1 MMQRNLPKIIIIIL
15 VVVIVVVS
23 VAGAVLYLKTDLFK
37 SKQVLFEKYIAQ
49 NVESLS
55 EVFDLSNEKKLSGI
69 LNSND
74 YTETLEAK
82 LKYTE
87 NEDDEEEVYEIKER
101 GVINNA
107 DEAVYRKISA
117 SFNDENLIEIEAL
130 NQNNMYGF
138 RLSNL
143 VQQFVSIENSNLAY
157 LISSMGYDG
166 EYFSDKINMV
176 DLSSVLTFTDEEIE
190 TLKANY
196 MQEIFKDIDKNAYS
210 VTRNAIITLSNNKSI
225 TTTAY
230 VLTVNQNELDKIYK
244 RILNKAIDDEIIL
257 GKIEQISKSISE
269 AGFIEQEGESL
280 KEKYVSVLQK
290 KIDELEYTGENKN
303 EITFKV
309 YQSKGK
315 TVRTE
320 IASDINK
327 ITIDL
332 IDVDFGKNI
341 TLKIENY
348 TDEGSD
354 INYYS
359 TIKEIEDNTVRRSL
373 SYSIGETKSLDL
385 SLEYTIDEEK
395 IVIGTEANFSNE
407 NISNIG
413 LDTNATLSIGDS
425 KTIPNVFGE
434 ESKIPNIVLNN
445 YDGEQVIQILNS
457 LKNRQVKS
465 LEEKQAN
472 INTKM
477 LNNILLWLDEKQ
489 KESEEK
495 QQNDEETKKR
505 RFNNKFE
512 LYAGKDLDY
521 EHVKRLLNT
530 LSSNMADYEIVRN
543 QIKIKIENG
552 TENLQKAEEIS
563 NAITDKH
570 TYNVEMGYSEDG
582 YVNEITISVYK
593 ED

>member
-176 DLSSVLTFTDEEIE
+176 DLSSELTFTDEEIE

-196 MQEIFKDIDKNAYS
+196 MQEIFKDIDRNAYS

-244 RILNKAIDDEIIL
+244 RILNQAIDDEIIL
-257 GKIEQISKSISE
+257 GQIEQISKSI
-269 AGFIEQEGESL
+269 
-280 KEKYVSVLQK
+280 
-290 KIDELEYTGENKN
+290 
-303 EITFKV
+303 
-309 YQSKGK
+309 
-315 TVRTE
+315 
-320 IASDINK
+320 
-327 ITIDL
+327 
-332 IDVDFGKNI
+332 
-341 TLKIENY
+341 
-348 TDEGSD
+348 
-354 INYYS
+354 
-359 TIKEIEDNTVRRSL
+359 
-373 SYSIGETKSLDL
+373 
-385 SLEYTIDEEK
+385 
-395 IVIGTEANFSNE
+395 
-407 NISNIG
+407 
-413 LDTNATLSIGDS
+413 
-425 KTIPNVFGE
+425 
-434 ESKIPNIVLNN
+434 
-445 YDGEQVIQILNS
+445 
-457 LKNRQVKS
+457 
-465 LEEKQAN
+465 
-472 INTKM
+472 
-477 LNNILLWLDEKQ
+477 
-489 KESEEK
+489 
-495 QQNDEETKKR
+495 
-505 RFNNKFE
+505 
-512 LYAGKDLDY
+512 
-521 EHVKRLLNT
+521 
-530 LSSNMADYEIVRN
+530 
-543 QIKIKIENG
+543 
-552 TENLQKAEEIS
+552 
-563 NAITDKH
+563 
-570 TYNVEMGYSEDG
+570 
-582 YVNEITISVYK
+582 
-593 ED
+593 